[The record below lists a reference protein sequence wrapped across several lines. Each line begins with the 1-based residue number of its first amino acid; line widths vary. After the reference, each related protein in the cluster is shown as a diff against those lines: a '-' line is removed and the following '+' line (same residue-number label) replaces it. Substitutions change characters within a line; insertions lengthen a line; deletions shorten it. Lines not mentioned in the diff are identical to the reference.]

1 MTTEGNA
8 VELTSAEQA
17 AVAKFLRDKDSLLT
31 VLSSLAPYLLP
42 VVLLGLYGL
51 YSKEYLACGLSF
63 LALLGLS
70 LWYLRFLLG
79 YFAVLKSAL
88 AKYEDEVKVLSGGVG
103 RQ

>member
-1 MTTEGNA
+1 MTSEGNS
-8 VELTSAEQA
+8 VELASAEQA
-17 AVAKFLRDKDSLLT
+17 AVAKFLRDKDSMVT

-42 VVLLGLYGL
+42 VVLLGFYGL

-79 YFAVLKSAL
+79 YFAVIKSAL
-88 AKYEDEVKVLSGGVG
+88 AKYEAEVKALQDGEG
-103 RQ
+103 RR